1 MTSAIAFAGSRRIA
15 SGPVA
20 DVALKARRF
29 ALKKTREPILVFDEW
44 TSAPLELDL
53 RGSADEVRKRFQ
65 QRKTPPAEPSRGR
78 GRPLLGVVGRE
89 VTLLPRHWEWL
100 EEQPGGASVTLRKL
114 VEEAKRAH
122 RARDEFRRS
131 REAAY
136 RFMNVM
142 AGNLPGFEE
151 ASRLLFSKELLPL
164 DSFRNLIRDWPRDIC
179 AHLLSLVERTLANQQ
194 LAMKEG

>member
-20 DVALKARRF
+20 DVALKVRRF
-29 ALKKTREPILVFDEW
+29 ALKKTGEPILVFDEW

-53 RGSADEVRKRFQ
+53 RGSADEVRKRFEERQ
-65 QRKTPPAEPSRGR
+65 AAPTEPPRGR

-164 DSFRNLIRDWPRDIC
+164 HSFRNLIRDWPRDIC
-179 AHLLSLVERTLANQQ
+179 AHLLKLVERTMANQQ